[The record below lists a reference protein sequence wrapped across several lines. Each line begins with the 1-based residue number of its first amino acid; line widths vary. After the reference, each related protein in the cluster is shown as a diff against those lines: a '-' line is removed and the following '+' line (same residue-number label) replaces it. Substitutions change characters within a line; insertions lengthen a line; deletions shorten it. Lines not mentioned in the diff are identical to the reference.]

1 MKVLLVLVSNLTGR
15 HADYSPDNIKMIL
28 ADVCAVMFFLFCI
41 LTAQIWV
48 KIVCYIL
55 AALGFVYLYY
65 LAYKVGGDAGP
76 ACFSYCKFHL
86 LWEWLKCTQV
96 YSRGRPSKIQDKG
109 RGGVGIVPVEFGTRR
124 SAMWRIGAQVHCNVG
139 ALSIRSGVY

>member
-1 MKVLLVLVSNLTGR
+1 MLDDFRAVAAGLSYAPPTIPIVSNLTGR

-28 ADVCAVMFFLFCI
+28 ADVCAVTFFLFCI

-48 KIVCYIL
+48 KIICYIL

-76 ACFSYCKFHL
+76 ARL
-86 LWEWLKCTQV
+86 LIILQGTGPGFISPSQLSAGKGKWGNK
-96 YSRGRPSKIQDKG
+96 PSKM
-109 RGGVGIVPVEFGTRR
+109 R
-124 SAMWRIGAQVHCNVG
+124 A
-139 ALSIRSGVY
+139 

>member
-28 ADVCAVMFFLFCI
+28 ADVCAVTFFLFCI
-41 LTAQIWV
+41 LSAQIWV

-65 LAYKVGGDAGP
+65 LAYKVGGRRRGACLLIILQSTAGP
-76 ACFSYCKFHL
+76 GFLSPAQRSAGKGK
-86 LWEWLKCTQV
+86 WGNK
-96 YSRGRPSKIQDKG
+96 PSKM
-109 RGGVGIVPVEFGTRR
+109 R
-124 SAMWRIGAQVHCNVG
+124 A
-139 ALSIRSGVY
+139 